1 MLKSAYKSNVEHL
14 GQCNKL
20 FSNSMQ
26 INLIEQI
33 MAHESETMGEN
44 NKQYLTNLVNEIS
57 VNLGEENFKS
67 TSTTTTTTATT
78 FEEGKSS
85 SSSVYLR
92 ISLILVLTV
101 FNSLIC

>member
-1 MLKSAYKSNVEHL
+1 
-14 GQCNKL
+14 
-20 FSNSMQ
+20 MQ

-67 TSTTTTTTATT
+67 TSTTTTTTTTT

>member
-1 MLKSAYKSNVEHL
+1 
-14 GQCNKL
+14 
-20 FSNSMQ
+20 MQ

>member
-1 MLKSAYKSNVEHL
+1 
-14 GQCNKL
+14 
-20 FSNSMQ
+20 MQ

-85 SSSVYLR
+85 SSSSVYLR